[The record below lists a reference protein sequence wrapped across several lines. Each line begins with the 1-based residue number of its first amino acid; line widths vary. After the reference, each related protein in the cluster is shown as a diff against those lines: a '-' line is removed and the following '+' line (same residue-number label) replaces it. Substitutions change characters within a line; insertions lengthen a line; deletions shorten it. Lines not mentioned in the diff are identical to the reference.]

1 MIAAR
6 PDPYQ
11 KLPARRLFFGLNSV
25 KFQAHPADSAIAGTA
40 DRPNPNA
47 GVFTAIS
54 ILASDLGAFF
64 IRLGAA
70 VAVNQTS
77 YEDGLREGR
86 LRGIEETVVK
96 HGDRLDKF
104 EIRLT
109 SQERISYAL
118 LGAVALL
125 NILPILRQVI

>member
-1 MIAAR
+1 M
-6 PDPYQ
+6 
-11 KLPARRLFFGLNSV
+11 
-25 KFQAHPADSAIAGTA
+25 
-40 DRPNPNA
+40 
-47 GVFTAIS
+47 
-54 ILASDLGAFF
+54 
-64 IRLGAA
+64 
-70 VAVNQTS
+70 AVNHTS